1 MRRPCCIL
9 VLFTLLAF
17 GLSLAVPA
25 EDVPET
31 AYDESEGLS
40 YEDTPVV
47 SIPVLETVEQAP
59 AVRPRASR
67 FRLGSLRRP
76 GAQHL
81 DHVTGWAYPISDCLN
96 ILDRSLRC

>member
-1 MRRPCCIL
+1 MRRRSSIL
-9 VLFTLLAF
+9 VLFVLLGF

-31 AYDESEGLS
+31 AYDESEALPF
-40 YEDTPVV
+40 EDTPAV
-47 SIPVLETVEQAP
+47 SIAVPETVTQAP
-59 AVRPRASR
+59 KERPRASR

-81 DHVTGWAYPISDCLN
+81 DHVTGWAYPISDSLT
-96 ILDRSLRC
+96 ILDQSFRC